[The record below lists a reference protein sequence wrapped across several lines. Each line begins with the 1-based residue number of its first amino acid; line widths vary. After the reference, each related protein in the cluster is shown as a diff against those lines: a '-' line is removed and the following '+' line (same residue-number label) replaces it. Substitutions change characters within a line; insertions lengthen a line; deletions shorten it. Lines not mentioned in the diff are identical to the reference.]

1 MDSPSLVLVE
11 TVRPNASM
19 SPLAES
25 IEKPR
30 ARSGA
35 ESGVRKCVRVYV
47 CVCERALVCEGACVC
62 VWVYCVRA
70 CVYTVGGVVCL
81 WVGGLVGVA
90 CDTFAGVCMRERVCV
105 WSLGYL
111 LRLRACVSSGAYPC
125 TRMPVVPI
133 QPARPARGWSAFHQP
148 RPRRTT
154 PHRFPWPLPRRT
166 SHRP

>member
-30 ARSGA
+30 ARPGA
-35 ESGVRKCVRVYV
+35 ESCVRKCVRVYV

-90 CDTFAGVCMRERVCV
+90 CDTFAGPKTPKPRDQN
-105 WSLGYL
+105 LIGIILILPDYL
-111 LRLRACVSSGAYPC
+111 SRKVFDLYNFKEKRKQMFR
-125 TRMPVVPI
+125 
-133 QPARPARGWSAFHQP
+133 SAFVSLIALASLQ
-148 RPRRTT
+148 
-154 PHRFPWPLPRRT
+154 L
-166 SHRP
+166 